1 MHDSGH
7 VLALLT
13 RYISAEVLE
22 GRDEGLE
29 PTSPLLAWGVINSLE
44 MARLAAFIRSEFG
57 VVVPADRMLP
67 RHFKDLNAITA
78 LVRELRDEQ

>member
-44 MARLAAFIRSEFG
+44 MARLAAYIRREFG
-57 VVVPADRMLP
+57 VEVPADRMLP
-67 RHFKDLNAITA
+67 QHFKDLNAITA
-78 LVRELRDEQ
+78 LVGELRDAR